1 MKIVNK
7 AFYKNTMLIKEQ
19 DMMDFF
25 LTLPPFFFIFLIA
38 AHFSN
43 IATILLQGDQV
54 CQQLSKQKKI
64 YVYIC
69 LKFVFSLLKKKENSN
84 ISLSYG
90 GIKLLWLRDSQF
102 LQRVSWGQIEWI
114 LLEECCHQIL
124 LHLFNWNEKRNKI
137 SNEMTFK
144 FAPTLHIFQ
153 RHILTT

>member
-25 LTLPPFFFIFLIA
+25 LTLPPFFFIFLTA

-43 IATILLQGDQV
+43 IATILLQGDRV
-54 CQQLSKQKKI
+54 CQQLSKQKKKI
-64 YVYIC
+64 FVYIC

-90 GIKLLWLRDSQF
+90 GIKLL
-102 LQRVSWGQIEWI
+102 
-114 LLEECCHQIL
+114 
-124 LHLFNWNEKRNKI
+124 
-137 SNEMTFK
+137 
-144 FAPTLHIFQ
+144 
-153 RHILTT
+153 